1 MRTFASIAV
10 NKTILTMS
18 LNARIILAASIV
30 LAIFLV
36 LTGIALDQA
45 FRDSAR
51 AAREERL
58 QGQLYLLIA
67 AAEVDAAGRLAMP
80 PQLQEPRFGQ
90 PGSGLYA
97 TIADGKGKTRWRS
110 SSALNV
116 ALPAEVTLAA
126 GKSDFS
132 EQPGISGAD
141 YFVYRMG
148 VNWSEGKRNFAFTF
162 SVAENLSAFHA
173 QLARYRRSL
182 WGWLGGM
189 AVLLLLAQGAL
200 LRWGLRPLR
209 AVAQEIHA
217 IEAGEKELLSGNY
230 PAELS
235 ALTSNLNGLLQR
247 ERGQLRRYRDA
258 LGDLAHSLKTP
269 LAVMRGALSEQA
281 RGALSDQSHESAGTL
296 AATVAEETEK
306 MQHIVDYQ
314 LQRAATAGPAS
325 PLAAPLPLRPVAE
338 KIIASLD
345 KVYHDKKVRAQ
356 LHIDPGLNFRG
367 DRGDLLELLGNLLD
381 NAYKWSKTR
390 VEVHAGAKAGH
401 LTIEVED
408 DGPGIPAQEAA
419 RILQRGVRADQ
430 STPGQGIGLAVA
442 ASIVQAYGGEI
453 RISTSPLGG
462 ARIAVKIPG

>member
-1 MRTFASIAV
+1 
-10 NKTILTMS
+10 MS
-18 LNARIILAASIV
+18 LNARIILAASLV
-30 LAIFLV
+30 LAIFLA

-45 FRDSAR
+45 FRESAR

-67 AAEVDAAGRLAMP
+67 AAEVDETGRLFMP
-80 PQLQEPRFGQ
+80 EPLQEARFGQ

-97 TIADGKGKTRWRS
+97 TIVDGRGKTRWRS
-110 SSALNV
+110 RSAINIE
-116 ALPAEVTLAA
+116 LPAEKVLAA
-126 GKSDFS
+126 GKSTFS
-132 EQPGISGAD
+132 EQSGIAGAH

-148 VNWSEGKRNFAFTF
+148 VDWSEGKRNFSFTF
-162 SVAENLSAFHA
+162 RVAENLSAFHA
-173 QLARYRRSL
+173 QLARYRQSL
-182 WGWLGGM
+182 WSWLGGM
-189 AVLLLLAQGAL
+189 AILLLLAQAML

-209 AVAQEIHA
+209 DVAQEIHA
-217 IEAGEKELLSGNY
+217 IEAGEKEQLSGNY

-269 LAVMRGALSEQA
+269 LAIMRGALSEQA
-281 RGALSDQSHESAGTL
+281 LGALSDQSRESASTL

-325 PLAAPLPLRPVAE
+325 PLTAPLPLRPVAE

-345 KVYHDKKVRAQ
+345 KVYHDKKVHAQ
-356 LHIDPGLNFRG
+356 LHIDPDLNFRG

-390 VEVHAGAKAGH
+390 VEAHAGTIAGH

-408 DGPGIPAQEAA
+408 DGPGIPAEEAE

-442 ASIVQAYGGEI
+442 ASIVQAYEGDI
-453 RISTSPLGG
+453 RIGDSPLGG
-462 ARIAVKIPG
+462 ARITVQLPG

>member
-1 MRTFASIAV
+1 
-10 NKTILTMS
+10 MS
-18 LNARIILAASIV
+18 LNTRIILAASIV
-30 LAIFLV
+30 LAIFLL

-45 FRDSAR
+45 FRESAR

-97 TIADGKGKTRWRS
+97 TVADGKGKTRWRS
-110 SSALNV
+110 PSALNV
-116 ALPAEVTLAA
+116 ALPAEARLAA
-126 GKSDFS
+126 GKSAFS
-132 EQPGISGAD
+132 EQSGISGSD

-217 IEAGEKELLSGNY
+217 IEAGEKELLSGTY

-235 ALTSNLNGLLQR
+235 ALTGNLNGLLQR

-269 LAVMRGALSEQA
+269 LAVMRGALLEQP
-281 RGALSDQSHESAGTL
+281 LESASAL

-338 KIIASLD
+338 KIIASLG
-345 KVYHDKKVRAQ
+345 KVYHDKKVSAQ
-356 LHIDPGLNFRG
+356 LDIDHGRNFRG

-381 NAYKWSKTR
+381 NAYKWCHSR
-390 VEVHAGAKAGH
+390 VELHAGAEAGL
-401 LTIEVED
+401 LTLTVDD

-419 RILQRGVRADQ
+419 RILERGVRADQ

-453 RISTSPLGG
+453 RLSASPLGG
-462 ARIAVKIPG
+462 ARVAVKIPG

>member
-1 MRTFASIAV
+1 M
-10 NKTILTMS
+10 MS
-18 LNARIILAASIV
+18 LNARIILAASLV

-45 FRDSAR
+45 FRESAR

-67 AAEVDAAGRLAMP
+67 AAEVNATGYLAMP

-110 SSALNV
+110 PSALNV
-116 ALPAEVTLAA
+116 ALPAEAMLAA
-126 GKSDFS
+126 GKSTFS
-132 EQPGISGAD
+132 ELPGISGTD

-148 VNWSEGKRNFAFTF
+148 VNWSEGRRNFAFTF

-182 WGWLGGM
+182 WVWLGGM
-189 AVLLLLAQGAL
+189 AILLLLAQGML

-209 AVAQEIHA
+209 TVAQEIHA
-217 IEAGEKELLSGNY
+217 IEAGEKELLSDTY

-235 ALTSNLNGLLQR
+235 ALTGNLNGLLQR
-247 ERGQLRRYRDA
+247 ERGQLQRYRDA

-269 LAVMRGALSEQA
+269 LAVMRGALSEQP
-281 RGALSDQSHESAGTL
+281 RESPSTL
-296 AATVAEETEK
+296 AVTVAEETEK

-325 PLAAPLPLRPVAE
+325 PLAAPLPLGPVAE
-338 KIIASLD
+338 QIIASLG
-345 KVYHDKKVRAQ
+345 KVYHDKKVSAQ
-356 LHIDPGLNFRG
+356 LHIDPALDFRG

-381 NAYKWSKTR
+381 NAYKWCNTR
-390 VEVHAGAKAGH
+390 VEVRAGAKAGH
-401 LTIEVED
+401 LTLTVED
-408 DGPGIPAQEAA
+408 DGPGIPVEEAA

-442 ASIVQAYGGEI
+442 TSIVQAYGGEI
-453 RISTSPLGG
+453 RISASPLGG
-462 ARIAVKIPG
+462 ARITVQLSG

>member
-1 MRTFASIAV
+1 
-10 NKTILTMS
+10 MS

-30 LAIFLV
+30 LAIFLA

-45 FRDSAR
+45 FRESAR

-58 QGQLYLLIA
+58 QGQLYMLIA
-67 AAEVDAAGRLAMP
+67 EAEVDAAGRLLMP
-80 PQLQEPRFGQ
+80 PQLQEPRLGQ
-90 PGSGLYA
+90 PVSGLYA
-97 TIADGKGKTRWRS
+97 SIADGRGKSRWRS
-110 SSALNV
+110 PSALNV
-116 ALPAEVTLAA
+116 ELPAEATLAA
-126 GKSDFS
+126 GKSVFS
-132 EQPGISGAD
+132 QSPGISGTD

-148 VNWSEGKRNFAFTF
+148 VSWSEGKRKYAFTF
-162 SVAENLSAFHA
+162 SVAEDLSAFHA

-189 AVLLLLAQGAL
+189 AALLLLAQAVL

-209 AVAQEIHA
+209 AVAQEIRA
-217 IEAGEKELLSGNY
+217 IEAGEKEQLTGAY

-235 ALTSNLNGLLQR
+235 ALTGNLNGLLLR

-269 LAVMRGALSEQA
+269 LAIMRGALSEQA
-281 RGALSDQSHESAGTL
+281 RGALSEQPREPASIL
-296 AATVAEETEK
+296 AATVAEETGK

-338 KIIASLD
+338 KIIISLN
-345 KVYHDKKVRAQ
+345 KVYHAKQVNAQ
-356 LHIDPGLNFRG
+356 LHIDPALNFRG

-381 NAYKWSKTR
+381 NAYKWCNSR
-390 VEVHAGAKAGH
+390 VEMSAGTEAGH
-401 LTIEVED
+401 LTLAVED
-408 DGPGIPAQEAA
+408 DGPGIPAQEAE

-453 RISTSPLGG
+453 RIGKSPLGG
-462 ARIAVKIPG
+462 ARVAIRIPG

>member
-1 MRTFASIAV
+1 
-10 NKTILTMS
+10 MS

-45 FRDSAR
+45 FRESAR

-67 AAEVDAAGRLAMP
+67 AAEVDVAGRLSMP

-97 TIADGKGKTRWRS
+97 TIADGKGKARWRS
-110 SSALNV
+110 PSALNV
-116 ALPAEVTLAA
+116 TLPPEAMLAA
-126 GKSDFS
+126 GKSVFS
-132 EQPGISGAD
+132 EQPGISGTD

-162 SVAENLSAFHA
+162 SVTENLAAFHA
-173 QLARYRRSL
+173 QLGRYRRSL

-189 AVLLLLAQGAL
+189 SVLLLLAQGAL

-217 IEAGEKELLSGNY
+217 IEAGEKELLSGTY

-235 ALTSNLNGLLQR
+235 ALTGNLNGLLQR
-247 ERGQLRRYRDA
+247 ERGQLQRYRDA

-269 LAVMRGALSEQA
+269 LAVMRGALSEQP
-281 RGALSDQSHESAGTL
+281 RESASSL

-338 KIIASLD
+338 KIIASLG
-345 KVYHDKKVRAQ
+345 KVYHDKKVSAQ
-356 LHIDPGLNFRG
+356 LDIDHGLNFRG
-367 DRGDLLELLGNLLD
+367 DRGDLMELLGNLLD
-381 NAYKWSKTR
+381 NAYKWCNTR
-390 VEVHAGAKAGH
+390 VELRAGAEAGH
-401 LTIEVED
+401 LTLAVED
-408 DGPGIPAQEAA
+408 DGPGIPVEEAA

-453 RISTSPLGG
+453 RISASPLGG
-462 ARIAVKIPG
+462 ASITVRLPG

>member
-1 MRTFASIAV
+1 
-10 NKTILTMS
+10 MS

-30 LAIFLV
+30 LAIFLA

-45 FRDSAR
+45 FRESAR

-58 QGQLYLLIA
+58 QGQLYMLIA
-67 AAEVDAAGRLAMP
+67 EAEVDAAGRLVMP
-80 PQLQEPRFGQ
+80 PQLQEPRLGQ
-90 PGSGLYA
+90 PVSGLYA
-97 TIADGKGKTRWRS
+97 SIADGRGKSRWRS
-110 SSALNV
+110 PSALNV
-116 ALPAEVTLAA
+116 ELPAEASLAA
-126 GKSDFS
+126 GKSAFS
-132 EQPGISGAD
+132 QSPGISGTD

-148 VNWSEGKRNFAFTF
+148 VSWSEGKRKYAFTF
-162 SVAENLSAFHA
+162 SVAEDLSPFHA

-189 AVLLLLAQGAL
+189 AALLLLAQAVL

-209 AVAQEIHA
+209 DVAQEIRA
-217 IEAGEKELLSGNY
+217 IEAGEKEQLTGTY

-235 ALTSNLNGLLQR
+235 ALTGNLNGLLLR

-281 RGALSDQSHESAGTL
+281 RGALSEQPREPASIL
-296 AATVAEETEK
+296 AATVAEETGK

-325 PLAAPLPLRPVAE
+325 PLAAPLPLGPVAE
-338 KIIASLD
+338 KIIISLN
-345 KVYHDKKVRAQ
+345 KVYHDKKVSAQ
-356 LHIDPGLNFRG
+356 LHIEPALNFRG

-381 NAYKWSKTR
+381 NAYKWCNSR
-390 VEVHAGAKAGH
+390 VEMSAGAEAGH
-401 LTIEVED
+401 LTLAVED
-408 DGPGIPAQEAA
+408 DGPGIPAQEAE

-453 RISTSPLGG
+453 RIGKSLLGG
-462 ARIAVKIPG
+462 ARVAIRIPG